1 MEWNQWR
8 KKTEEEIWL
17 EGAKL
22 EDAHLENAKLEK
34 AHLEGAEL
42 VGAHLEGA
50 KLIESHL
57 EGADLCVAHLEDA
70 NLNIADLEGADF
82 TAAFVNSATSI
93 LGCSIDRETD
103 FREVSLDTI
112 RIKQETKQ
120 LLEYNIR
127 RMNWDEWYKGHP
139 KLKWLVKPFWLM
151 SDYGLSTGRI
161 IVTFFA
167 LAFVFANIYYH
178 WGRIAPPGIVNNL
191 FVDRNGIEVQ
201 WWLVPLR
208 TLYFSIVTMTTLG
221 FGDMY
226 ANAQSILGHLLLM
239 LQVILGYALLGALVT
254 RFAVLFTAGGPA
266 GSYTPMDKETKELLA
281 KLKEDKGN

>member
-1 MEWNQWR
+1 MNESESKNEKPKESRRFSQEQYDMLKRCSDKKDMSEWNEWR
-8 KKTEEEIWL
+8 KENPEEEIWL

-70 NLNIADLEGADF
+70 NLNIAYLEGADF
-82 TAAFVNSATSI
+82 NAAFVNSATST

-120 LLEYNIR
+120 LLEYNNQ
-127 RMNWDEWYKGHP
+127 RMNWEDWYK
-139 KLKWLVKPFWLM
+139 
-151 SDYGLSTGRI
+151 
-161 IVTFFA
+161 
-167 LAFVFANIYYH
+167 
-178 WGRIAPPGIVNNL
+178 
-191 FVDRNGIEVQ
+191 E
-201 WWLVPLR
+201 
-208 TLYFSIVTMTTLG
+208 
-221 FGDMY
+221 
-226 ANAQSILGHLLLM
+226 HLLLRWPVW
-239 LQVILGYALLGALVT
+239 LFWLISGYGLHT
-254 RFAVLFTAGGPA
+254 
-266 GSYTPMDKETKELLA
+266 
-281 KLKEDKGN
+281 